1 MKRQSVSRLIG
12 VGVGPGDP
20 ELVTVKAVRVLRE
33 ADVVLVPVL
42 AAPEVEPGR
51 AETII
56 RAYVGA
62 DRIRRLEFA
71 LNDTGGVTPRRAGAW
86 HAAAAA
92 VAEEFAA
99 GAATVAFGTLGDPNL
114 YSTFSYL
121 AQTVRELVPE
131 VTVETVAG
139 ITAMQDLAS
148 RAGVSLAEG
157 TEPVTLVPL
166 NGGVAAL
173 DQALARGGTVVGYK
187 VGAAAS
193 PAPHILRDRL
203 RSAGRLDTAIIG
215 ARLGLRDELIA
226 PAEDFLTAP
235 PPVSAQ
241 APAPPNTDIPDIPYL
256 STLIV
261 PAIRASHVGSSL
273 AAPQPNHSNVT
284 SLWSGQHQ
292 CHIAVVAPRAEAAEP
307 GTQAPEPGT
316 HAPEPGTHA
325 PEPGTHAPEPG
336 TQAPEPRDQGNSV
349 GRVVFVGAGPGAPDL
364 LTHRGARAISDADIV
379 IWASSLVD
387 HRILAHASPRAEIV
401 DSAKL
406 PMEQLLPYYQ
416 RAAEHNLTIAR
427 VHSGDPSLWGAI
439 QEQLEQCEALG
450 LDTQVVPGVS
460 SFTAVAAA
468 IQRELTIP
476 EVAQSVILTRLGGG
490 KTPMPP
496 GEQVKELARH
506 GTTMALFLSAA
517 RSGQL
522 QDELEQGG
530 YPPDTP
536 CVIAYQVTW
545 PDELILQTTLGG
557 LAATIKDH
565 KLWKHTLVLVGPAL
579 AATGTRSHLYHPGH
593 FHGYR
598 KADRQA
604 RQQLRQTAKRQ
615 DGP

>member
-1 MKRQSVSRLIG
+1 MSRLIG

-42 AAPEVEPGR
+42 AAADPEPGR
-51 AETII
+51 AEAIV
-56 RAYVGA
+56 RAYVAA
-62 DRIRRLEFA
+62 DRVRRLEFA
-71 LNDTGGVTPRRAGAW
+71 LNDTGGVTPRRAAAW
-86 HAAAAA
+86 QAAAAA

-99 GAATVAFGTLGDPNL
+99 GAAAVAFGTLGDPNL

-121 AQTVRELVPE
+121 AQTVRELVPG

-187 VGAAAS
+187 AGAAAS
-193 PAPHILRDRL
+193 PAPHVLRDRL
-203 RSAGRLDTAIIG
+203 QAAGRLDTAIIG

-226 PAEDFLTAP
+226 PAG
-235 PPVSAQ
+235 
-241 APAPPNTDIPDIPYL
+241 DIPDIPYL

-261 PAIRASHVGSSL
+261 PAIRASDVGSSL
-273 AAPQPNHSNVT
+273 AAPQPNHGNVT
-284 SLWSGQHQ
+284 SLWSGQQQ
-292 CHIAVVAPRAEAAEP
+292 CDIAVVAPRASLSVAP
-307 GTQAPEPGT
+307 GVQAF
-316 HAPEPGTHA
+316 
-325 PEPGTHAPEPG
+325 
-336 TQAPEPRDQGNSV
+336 EPRGRRSSV

-364 LTHRGARAISDADIV
+364 LTHRGAQAISDANIV

-387 HRILAHASPRAEIV
+387 HRILAHARPGAEIV
-401 DSAKL
+401 DSAQL

-416 RAAEHNLTIAR
+416 RAAEQNLDIAR

-450 LDTQVVPGVS
+450 LDTQIVPGVS

-496 GEQVKELARH
+496 GEQVRELARH

-530 YPPDTP
+530 YPRATA
-536 CVIAYQVTW
+536 CVVAYQVTW
-545 PDELILQTTLGG
+545 PDELILRTTLGD

-579 AATGTRSHLYHPGH
+579 AAAGTRSHLYHPGH

-604 RQQLRQTAKRQ
+604 RQQLRQTRQTGQTRQGQ